1 MNFLK
6 LIKTWFSLLFKPQSC
21 LTVILGI
28 FLIQF
33 VGAENWLKF
42 KIGDFN
48 NFGWF
53 IAALIWILCLDWI
66 YNSKV

>member
-48 NFGWF
+48 NFG
-53 IAALIWILCLDWI
+53 CLLRH
-66 YNSKV
+66 